1 MALCQVQNHAS
12 RMEPLILVSTPTSTY
27 SSLMAAV
34 NRMTRDIDEE
44 RASRLATEAVDLANA
59 GQLEVRKLLGLVG
72 AQTLLTSLIRKHHA
86 NFERQRL

>member
-1 MALCQVQNHAS
+1 MALCQVQNHES
-12 RMEPLILVSTPTSTY
+12 RVEPLILATTPIST
-27 SSLMAAV
+27 SSLMATV
-34 NRMTRDIDEE
+34 NRMTRDVVEE

>member
-1 MALCQVQNHAS
+1 MALCQVQNHES
-12 RMEPLILVSTPTSTY
+12 PIEPLILATTPTSTY

-59 GQLEVRKLLGLVG
+59 GQLEVGKLLCLVVP
-72 AQTLLTSLIRKHHA
+72 RPC
-86 NFERQRL
+86 